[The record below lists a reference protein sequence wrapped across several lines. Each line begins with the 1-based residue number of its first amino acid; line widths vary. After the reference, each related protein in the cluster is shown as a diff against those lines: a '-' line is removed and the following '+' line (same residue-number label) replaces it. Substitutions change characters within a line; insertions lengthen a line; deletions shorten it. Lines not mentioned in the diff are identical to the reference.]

1 MMKDKKLER
10 ETKQFA
16 RYIRNLEKVLADK
29 QVFVEDE
36 RYKFLFVLLNETEA
50 YKRNALYHN
59 PSHYE
64 FKSCFLRYT
73 GECEYFNVY
82 VEIELLTRIRKCKK
96 KSLQLH
102 AKDKDVI
109 LEEIPCGEVVLGG
122 I

>member
-1 MMKDKKLER
+1 MKDKELEKA
-10 ETKQFA
+10 KQFE
-16 RYIRNLEKVLADK
+16 RYIRNLETVLEGK
-29 QVFVEDE
+29 PVFVDGE
-36 RYKFLFVLLNETEA
+36 RYKFLFFGLTETEL
-50 YKRNALYHN
+50 YKRNALYNN

>member
-1 MMKDKKLER
+1 MMKDKKLEKA
-10 ETKQFA
+10 KQFA
-16 RYIRNLEKVLADK
+16 RYIRNLETVLEGK
-29 QVFVEDE
+29 PVFVDGE
-36 RYKFLFVLLNETEA
+36 RYKFLFFGFTETEL

-109 LEEIPCGEVVLGG
+109 LEELPCGEVVLGG